1 MYVYVHVCVL
11 YSVPQSTKPGG
22 TIPLLQCY
30 RVFDPR
36 SKGLQVSYCLGMEV
50 LDSVYYIKAETAAM
64 YNIWLDVSV
73 TVLCAQYCMYMFNA
87 RGRKKEASKVKQTT
101 RQSNTAHP
109 STLLHVH
116 VHVHVHVAMLTE
128 SAHVYKVEHHT
139 ITCTCK

>member
-1 MYVYVHVCVL
+1 M
-11 YSVPQSTKPGG
+11 PQSTKPGG

-73 TVLCAQYCMYMFNA
+73 TVLYVYMCAQYCIYMQEE
-87 RGRKKEASKVKQTT
+87 GRKKQARSNKQQGKKT
-101 RQSNTAHP
+101 
-109 STLLHVH
+109 
-116 VHVHVHVAMLTE
+116 
-128 SAHVYKVEHHT
+128 
-139 ITCTCK
+139 

>member
-1 MYVYVHVCVL
+1 MYVCVL

-73 TVLCAQYCMYMFNA
+73 TVLCACVHNTACTCTCTCLMQEE
-87 RGRKKEASKVKQTT
+87 GRKKQARSNKQQGKAT
-101 RQSNTAHP
+101 RLTQGSHLSCLGWDSNP
-109 STLLHVH
+109 LH
-116 VHVHVHVAMLTE
+116 
-128 SAHVYKVEHHT
+128 SR
-139 ITCTCK
+139 